1 MSPSINHSYLC
12 KKILLQVEQSEEW
25 EAWPEL
31 TLNIETG
38 LIPDIAVF
46 RRGSVKPDFYQ
57 DAFRCDLLPQLAI
70 EVASPS
76 QTIHDLMQKA
86 EKFLAAGVPAVWTIE
101 PYGRTIYVSTPHHRE
116 VKLSGVVEH
125 GGIKVDFSLIFG
137 EHEQLRNSIS

>member
-12 KKILLQVEQSEEW
+12 KKILLQIEQAEAW

-38 LIPDIAVF
+38 LIPDIAVYP
-46 RRGSVKPDFYQ
+46 RDSVKPDFHQ
-57 DAFRCDLLPQLAI
+57 DTFKCDLLPQLVI

-76 QTIHDLMQKA
+76 QTIHELMQKA

-116 VKLSGVVEH
+116 VKLSGVVEQN
-125 GGIKVDFSLIFG
+125 GIQVDFGRIFG
-137 EHEQLRNSIS
+137 EYA